1 MPQTKRKVFQCFGER
16 NGRCR
21 ALLPMLQWE
30 ICYVFTA
37 CSGGEKLDEGML
49 GGIAF
54 VGTARNVQVLGNS
67 DGGMV

>member
-1 MPQTKRKVFQCFGER
+1 MPG
-16 NGRCR
+16 
-21 ALLPMLQWE
+21 
-30 ICYVFTA
+30 ITA
-37 CSGGEKLDEGML
+37 DAVMGKLDEGML